1 MSEKMKV
8 VEAMMA
14 AWKKRDV
21 EAFVATM
28 GDDIEYHWHP
38 TKRPAVGKD
47 KIRKFLKNYEA
58 GLDQQEWNIIH
69 TAEAGDVLF
78 IEGSELLV
86 NRASGESMR
95 NPFVQVFEIREGLI
109 RKMRDYY
116 DTAMVHSE
124 PPAKTEAQASA

>member
-1 MSEKMKV
+1 MSQNMQV
-8 VEAMMA
+8 VETMMA
-14 AWKKRDV
+14 AWKRRDV
-21 EAFVATM
+21 EGFVATM

-58 GLDQQEWNIIH
+58 GLDQQEWNVTH
-69 TAEAGDVLF
+69 TAENGDVLF
-78 IEGSELLV
+78 IEGFEILV
-86 NRASGESMR
+86 NRATGESMR
-95 NPFVQVFEIREGLI
+95 NAFVQVFEVRDGLI

-124 PPAKTEAQASA
+124 PPAKPEAQASA